1 MYFWI
6 TEVVPYLRNDIWLLS
21 VKTNSILY
29 ELERFISI
37 NSVNPLSGN
46 RRDVMSFL
54 QCLCKAA
61 LEPLEE
67 GWLFGGHQCS
77 AVHFDVLWFLS
88 LCSRIPVRQRCVA
101 SGMGHPVLGDY
112 CANFIVTLV
121 ICHQSKTS
129 VQKASKFRDKQ
140 RGKPVWES
148 VRATESQAS
157 CADFHLRFLLPEFH
171 PCQRTCGGCQS
182 TPPLTETSVY

>member
-77 AVHFDVLWFLS
+77 AVHFDVLWFSACAPEFLSDSAVWSLEWGILSWEIIVQILLS
-88 LCSRIPVRQRCVA
+88 LWS
-101 SGMGHPVLGDY
+101 Y
-112 CANFIVTLV
+112 V
-121 ICHQSKTS
+121 IR
-129 VQKASKFRDKQ
+129 V
-140 RGKPVWES
+140 KPVSRKHRSSVTSREES
-148 VRATESQAS
+148 RCGSQ
-157 CADFHLRFLLPEFH
+157 
-171 PCQRTCGGCQS
+171 
-182 TPPLTETSVY
+182 